1 MKAKAIAALGIS
13 LLLAGATVALAQ
25 QQTPIFQYGGEL
37 QCTGIDYCSVR
48 TIYEG
53 QFRYEEFPYPAEGPT
68 TQCICQYY
76 MYTTNP
82 AADAIGVDFEFAG
95 GEDVCVGVDV
105 RRPQNSAEFS
115 SRPCGGGEQPVGDKD
130 CAGNIDLCTWWCG
143 GTCDEVVGF
152 DQYVTTSPTVVLVEI
167 SNRSQVTESVDI
179 TVSVFA
185 LLNPSPTPTPPQPPQ
200 VLPQLNPEYFN
211 PFPYNPNV
219 DSPLKGIRIDFTFL
233 ARSVVTVINMV
244 SAGGFLTWIAAFAV
258 IFIILLA
265 FINYILKR
273 ISGGG

>member
-37 QCTGIDYCSVR
+37 QCAGIDYCEIYSV
-48 TIYEG
+48 YEG
-53 QFRYEEFPYPAEGPT
+53 QLPVYEQFPHPAEGPT

-76 MYTTNP
+76 MYTTDPNP
-82 AADAIGVDFEFAG
+82 AAAVGVDFEFVG

-105 RRPQNSAEFS
+105 RRPQNSAEFGNL
-115 SRPCGGGEQPVGDKD
+115 PCGWVGGAVGDKD
-130 CAGNIDLCTWWCG
+130 CAGSIDLCTWWCG
-143 GTCDEVVGF
+143 GTCDEVVDF
-152 DQYVTTSPTVVLVEI
+152 DPYVTMSPTVVLIEI
-167 SNRSQVTESVDI
+167 SNHSQVTESVDI

-185 LLNPSPTPTPPQPPQ
+185 LLNPSPTPSPPQ

-219 DSPLKGIRIDFTFL
+219 DSPLRGVRIDFTFL

-244 SAGGFLTWIAAFAV
+244 SAGGYLTWIAAFAV
-258 IFIILLA
+258 IFMILLA

-273 ISGGG
+273 ISGGGG